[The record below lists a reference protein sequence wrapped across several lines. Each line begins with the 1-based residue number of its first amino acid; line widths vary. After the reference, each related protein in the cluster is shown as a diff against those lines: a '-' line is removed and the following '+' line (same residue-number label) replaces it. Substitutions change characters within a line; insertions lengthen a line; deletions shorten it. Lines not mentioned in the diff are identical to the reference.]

1 MPFDEAALARGCGG
15 TLKRADQLCRRELD
29 RFRTAAASGA
39 PVTVGCTQERAVFAD
54 GASEIG
60 ADGRIAYTNIRE
72 NAGWSKDAATAGPKM
87 AALLAAA
94 AVETP
99 PVPLVSFE
107 SNGVALVYGHDET
120 AIAAAQRL
128 AEHLDVTVL
137 LTRPGEIEP
146 PGVGDFPV
154 VQGTIVSATG
164 HLGNF
169 KLQVDNYAPPS
180 PASRDRLVFGPTR
193 NGASS
198 TCDLI
203 LDLSGGTP
211 LFTAH
216 ELRSGYVRA
225 DPRDPVGVE
234 RAIFDASHLV
244 GTFDKPR
251 YVDFAEH
258 LCAHSR
264 SHSTGC
270 TRCLDLCPTGAIA
283 PAGDHVAIDPCVC
296 AGCGSCAAVCP
307 TGAAGYALP
316 TAEALMQ
323 RLRTL
328 LFAYREAGGRDP
340 VLLFHDRE
348 HGEPLIQAL
357 ARFGDGLPANV
368 LPVALNEAT
377 QLGPEALFAAF
388 AYGAAGAH
396 VLTRAKP
403 KHDTAALQRT
413 VSLAGT
419 VLQALGYAG
428 AAGEHVVSVI
438 ETDDPDALRA
448 ALDAA
453 PLGSPAPTPASFMPL
468 GAKRNLLEFS
478 LRELHRAAPQ
488 PVDLVPLD
496 AGAPFGGLDIDVE
509 GCTLC
514 LSCVSACPTDA
525 LGDDPERPTLRFAE
539 QLCVQCGLCAATCP
553 EKVIRLKSQI
563 DLAAWNAPARMVK
576 QEEPFD
582 CVSCGKP
589 FGTRATI
596 ERVVDKLRDRH
607 WMFAGADGQDRLRV
621 LMMCEDCRVEAILNE
636 SFDPHAAPPRPAP
649 RTTEDY
655 LRERAEGKDE
665 LG

>member
-1 MPFDEAALARGCGG
+1 MPLNEAALARGCGG
-15 TLKRADQLCRRELD
+15 VLQRGDQLCRRELG
-29 RFRTAAASGA
+29 RFKEATASGA
-39 PVTVGCTQERAVFAD
+39 PVTVGCTQEAPVFAEA
-54 GASEIG
+54 ASDIG
-60 ADGRIAYTNIRE
+60 AESRISYANIRE
-72 NAGWSKDAATAGPKM
+72 NAGWSKDAALAAPKM

-99 PVPLVSFE
+99 PVPVVSLE
-107 SNGVALVYGHDET
+107 SKGVALVYGRDEI
-120 AIAAAQRL
+120 AIAAARRL
-128 AEHLDVTVL
+128 AEYLDVTVL
-137 LTRPGEIEP
+137 LSRPGEIQ
-146 PGVGDFPV
+146 PGVGDFRV
-154 VQGTIVSATG
+154 AEGTIVSATG

-169 KLQVDNYAPPS
+169 RLQVDDYAPPS
-180 PASRDRLVFGPTR
+180 PSSRDKLVFGPAR
-193 NGASS
+193 DGASS
-198 TCDLI
+198 SCDLVI
-203 LDLSGGTP
+203 DLSGGTP

-244 GTFDKPR
+244 GSFDKPR

-340 VLLFHDRE
+340 VLLFHDGE
-348 HGEPLIQAL
+348 HGEPLIHAL

-368 LPVALNEAT
+368 LPVRLSEAT

-403 KHDTAALQRT
+403 RHGTAALQGT
-413 VSLAGT
+413 VSLAGR
-419 VLQALGYAG
+419 VLQSLGYTGPAD
-428 AAGEHVVSVI
+428 APALSIV
-438 ETDDPDALRA
+438 ETDDPDTLRA
-448 ALDAA
+448 VLDAA
-453 PLGSPAPTPASFMPL
+453 PLGTPASAPATFMPL

-478 LRELHRAAPQ
+478 LRELHRVAPQ
-488 PVDLVPLD
+488 PAGLVPLEP
-496 AGAPFGGLDIDVE
+496 GAPFGGLDIDVQ

-514 LSCVSACPTDA
+514 LACVSACPTNA

-553 EKVIRLKSQI
+553 ENVIRLSPQI
-563 DLAAWNAPARMVK
+563 DFTAWNAPARIVK

-582 CVSCGKP
+582 CVACGKA

-621 LMMCEDCRVEAILNE
+621 LMMCEDCRVEAVVNE
-636 SFDPHAAPPRPAP
+636 SFDPRAAPPRPAP
-649 RTTEDY
+649 RTTDDY